1 MRHPLLVALIVVACT
16 CRAPTPDTPQDLD
29 ALASRIEQVVH
40 IEACSAAGSGVNLG
54 NGYALTALHVV
65 VGCSAYVVTES
76 ISERASTGELDLAHR
91 FDVARIKLED
101 TVPSRPVTIARVVP
115 GQTVCAMVA
124 HPLLLVRCG
133 HVRSVAEGRGGIEH
147 SVPVDKGNS
156 GGGLYD
162 TSGNLVGIIV
172 TCNLTEGV
180 CNETGGGATPLAGM
194 EWLLQ

>member
-29 ALASRIEQVVH
+29 ALANRIEQVVH

-76 ISERASTGELDLAHR
+76 ISEKASTGELDLAHR

-101 TVPSRPVTIARVVP
+101 SIPSSPVTIARVVP

-162 TSGNLVGIIV
+162 TSGSLVGIIV
-172 TCNLTEGV
+172 TCNLTDGK
-180 CNETGGGATPLAGM
+180 CDGTGGGATPLAGM
-194 EWLLQ
+194 EWLLE